1 VAERKYVLDTSLFIE
16 GFRDPVRNAELQR
29 FHAQFAPF
37 EYLSAVVVQELR
49 AGART
54 TADLRNLEH
63 HVLEVFA
70 RRGRIVV
77 PSGWAWA
84 ESGDVLGTIA
94 RREGLAL
101 SRLSKSFGNDVLLAL
116 SCREA
121 GLVLVTE
128 DRRDFER
135 IAQISE
141 FDFVNPWPA
150 PTS

>member
-1 VAERKYVLDTSLFIE
+1 VAERKYVLDTNLFIE
-16 GFRDPVRNAELQR
+16 GFRDPARNAELQR

-49 AGART
+49 AGSRT
-54 TADLRNLEH
+54 APDLRNLERD
-63 HVLEVFA
+63 VLDVFA
-70 RRGRIVV
+70 RRGRLVV
-77 PSGWAWA
+77 PSGRAWA

-101 SRLSKSFGNDVLLAL
+101 ARLSKSFGNDVLLAL

-128 DRRDFER
+128 NRRDFER
-135 IAQISE
+135 IARVTE
-141 FDFVNPWPA
+141 FEFVSPWPA